1 MFLELRHQWIWH
13 IYCCCER
20 PSGSSLFVVAILIV
34 VVPWSDAD
42 IWKYF
47 PFSYSQ
53 WHSLQQEQGT
63 LKTWTLKT
71 GTKKTEPDCF
81 YHIIKKEMD
90 MIYCYDISENTVTC
104 TTYAKLEIEN
114 FEECVFFCCFFFVFV
129 FVVFLYRTRTVLSRQ
144 GQDSFFLK
152 IIWKEKMVTFW

>member
-20 PSGSSLFVVAILIV
+20 PSGSSLFVVPILIV

-42 IWKYF
+42 IWIYF

-63 LKTWTLKT
+63 LKTGTLKT
-71 GTKKTEPDCF
+71 RTKRTEPDCF
-81 YHIIKKEMD
+81 YHIKKEMD
-90 MIYCYDISENTVTC
+90 MIYCYDLSENTVTS

-114 FEECVFFCCFFFVFV
+114 FEECFFFVFV
-129 FVVFLYRTRTVLSRQ
+129 FVVFLYRTRTHISPRTRFI
-144 GQDSFFLK
+144 FFK
-152 IIWKEKMVTFW
+152 R